1 VSGGIRYLPPIAEL
15 KKNLKNNP
23 NIIKYYLQTECF
35 IGDIDSIN
43 YLQNILK
50 KLNK

>member
-1 VSGGIRYLPPIAEL
+1 MSNGIRYLPSIDEL
-15 KKNLKNNP
+15 KKNLKTNP
-23 NIIKYYLQTECF
+23 DIIKYYLQTDCF
-35 IGDIDSIN
+35 VGDIDSIN